1 MIDRIV
7 TRDIENTV
15 EVEEFVVRSRAWHS
29 WEDTLSEKVKEF
41 VVRSRAWHSWEDTLS
56 EEIHG
61 RRRVERLSEEIHGRR
76 RVERL
81 SEEIHGRRRVERLSE
96 EIHGRRRVERLS
108 EEIHGQRRVERLS
121 EEIHRRRVERFSEAW
136 EELWRNEERDFSP
149 VLEILM
155 SPVFDA
161 AAAQL
166 DPNVT
171 RYYGDKKM
179 EKAMAMAMACRVLC
193 LCVDELTKLLVPE
206 IGRVADALVPFLK
219 WGQDPPVDDA
229 LIRFWRRY
237 PDPPLAD
244 AVLLPPE
251 CYSAKAIRMAAASAM
266 PKILNSA
273 REVVESSD
281 PEDYD
286 HAMQYVEELSD
297 RVIRALNEASDVEPD
312 EDVRYDILDAL
323 NDCIQ

>member
-1 MIDRIV
+1 M
-7 TRDIENTV
+7 
-15 EVEEFVVRSRAWHS
+15 FW
-29 WEDTLSEKVKEF
+29 
-41 VVRSRAWHSWEDTLS
+41 
-56 EEIHG
+56 
-61 RRRVERLSEEIHGRR
+61 RVA
-76 RVERL
+76 
-81 SEEIHGRRRVERLSE
+81 
-96 EIHGRRRVERLS
+96 
-108 EEIHGQRRVERLS
+108 
-121 EEIHRRRVERFSEAW
+121 RFSEAW

-161 AAAQL
+161 AAAQVYK
-166 DPNVT
+166 DVP
-171 RYYGDKKM
+171 RYYGENKM
-179 EKAMAMAMACRVLC
+179 EKAMAMACRVLC

-206 IGRVADALVPFLK
+206 IGRVADALVQFLK

-229 LIRFWRRY
+229 LIPFWRLY
-237 PDPPLAD
+237 PDPLLAD
-244 AVLLPPE
+244 ALVLPRK

-281 PEDYD
+281 PQDYD

-297 RVIRALNEASDVEPD
+297 RVIRALNEASDEEPD